1 MLLSHRSLR
10 IALASSAS
18 PARVLRQSSR
28 RSSAAAIGALLRTG
42 LAAAMLALPALAA
55 AQAFPAK
62 PVKLVVPYPAGGFP
76 DTVARVLA
84 KALTEKWNQ
93 QVIIDNRPG
102 GNGAVAA
109 QTIKA
114 AGADGYTLL
123 VTDGSMFTINPAL
136 YSKLEYDHKK
146 DFVPVSALGKAPLF
160 VTVHP
165 SVPANTLAEFIAYV
179 KANPGKVN
187 YGTSGI
193 GSTHHLT
200 GESFSSALGLNMV
213 HVPFKGMGQATPA
226 LVGGQ
231 VQMIFSALPAIA
243 GFVKDNRVKLL
254 AQNSSKRFSQAP
266 NIPTIAETAIPGF
279 DFAPTTIVMAPSGTP
294 AAVLKQ
300 LSTDVAAAIRTPA
313 VAETLLNSGV
323 EVIGSS
329 SEELARVLAEESER
343 FAKIIKAI
351 NIKAD

>member
-1 MLLSHRSLR
+1 MQPGSRGWRELGVAMLTGC
-10 IALASSAS
+10 ALACAVVSSGARAQTTAAS
-18 PARVLRQSSR
+18 
-28 RSSAAAIGALLRTG
+28 GAS
-42 LAAAMLALPALAA
+42 
-55 AQAFPAK
+55 FPAK

-84 KALTEKWNQ
+84 KALTERWGQ

-109 QTIKA
+109 QTIKSLPP
-114 AGADGYTLL
+114 DGYTLL

-136 YSKLEYDHKK
+136 YQKLEYDHKK

-160 VTVHP
+160 LTVHP
-165 SVPANTLAEFIAYV
+165 SVPANSLSEFIAYV
-179 KANPGKVN
+179 KANPGRVN
-187 YGTSGI
+187 YGSSGI
-193 GSTHHLT
+193 GSTHHLNT
-200 GESFSSALGLNMV
+200 EAMAAALGLNMV
-213 HVPFKGMGQATPA
+213 HVPFKGMGQAVPA

-254 AQNSSKRFSQAP
+254 AQNSNKRFSQAP
-266 NIPTIAETAIPGF
+266 QIPTIGESAIPGF
-279 DFAPTTIVMAPSGTP
+279 DFAPTTILMAPSGTP
-294 AAVLKQ
+294 PAVLRQ
-300 LSTDVAAAIRTPA
+300 LATDVAAAVRAPA

-323 EVIGSS
+323 EVIGST
-329 SEELARVLAEESER
+329 SEELGRALADDAER
-343 FAKIIKAI
+343 FAKVVKSI

>member
-1 MLLSHRSLR
+1 MTSRVLAAFFARAL
-10 IALASSAS
+10 IAAFVSSALS
-18 PARVLRQSSR
+18 ASAP
-28 RSSAAAIGALLRTG
+28 AAAE
-42 LAAAMLALPALAA
+42 
-55 AQAFPAK
+55 AFPSK

-109 QTIKA
+109 QTVKS

-136 YSKLEYDHKK
+136 YSKLEYDPKK
-146 DFVPVSALGKAPLF
+146 DFLPVSALGKAPLF
-160 VTVHP
+160 VTIHP

-200 GESFSSALGLNMV
+200 GEAFSSALGLNMV

-243 GFVKDNRVKLL
+243 GFVKDGRLKLL
-254 AQNSSKRFSQAP
+254 AQNSNKRFSQAP
-266 NIPTIAETAIPGF
+266 SIPTIGESAIPGF
-279 DFAPTTIVMAPSGTP
+279 DFAPTTIAMAPAGTP
-294 AAVLKQ
+294 PAVLRQ
-300 LSTDVAAAIRTPA
+300 LSIDIAQAVRAPA

-323 EVIGSS
+323 EVIGSTA
-329 SEELARVLAEESER
+329 EELAAVLNGEAER
-343 FAKIIKAI
+343 FSKIIKTI

>member
-1 MLLSHRSLR
+1 MLTPKIIIQMSRLAVIAAAALSL
-10 IALASSAS
+10 
-18 PARVLRQSSR
+18 
-28 RSSAAAIGALLRTG
+28 SAAAQT
-42 LAAAMLALPALAA
+42 
-55 AQAFPAK
+55 FPNK

-76 DTVARVLA
+76 DTVARVLS

-102 GNGAVAA
+102 GSGAVAA

-114 AGADGYTLL
+114 APADGYTLL

-136 YSKLEYDHKK
+136 FAKLEYDAKK

-160 VTVHP
+160 LAAHP
-165 SVPANTLAEFIAYV
+165 SLPANTLAEFIAYV

-187 YGTSGI
+187 YGSSGI
-193 GSTHHLT
+193 GSTHHLNT
-200 GESFSSALGLNMV
+200 EAMSAALGLSMV

-231 VQMIFSALPAIA
+231 VQILFSALPAIG

-254 AQNSSKRFSQAP
+254 AQNSSKRFVSAP
-266 NIPTIAETAIPGF
+266 TIPTLGESTIPGF
-279 DFAPTTIVMAPSGTP
+279 DFAPTTIVMAPAGIP
-294 AAVLKQ
+294 PAVLRQ
-300 LSTDVAAAIRTPA
+300 LAADIAQAIRSPA

-323 EVIGSS
+323 EVIGSTP
-329 SEELARVLAEESER
+329 EELGKVLAEEAER
-343 FAKIIKAI
+343 FAKIIKTI
-351 NIKAD
+351 NIKPE

>member
-1 MLLSHRSLR
+1 MTS
-10 IALASSAS
+10 
-18 PARVLRQSSR
+18 RVLAAFFARALIAAFA
-28 RSSAAAIGALLRTG
+28 SATLIASA
-42 LAAAMLALPALAA
+42 PALAET
-55 AQAFPAK
+55 FPSK

-109 QTIKA
+109 QTVKSS
-114 AGADGYTLL
+114 GADGYTLL

-136 YSKLEYDHKK
+136 YSKLEYDPKK
-146 DFVPVSALGKAPLF
+146 DFLAVSALGKAPLF
-160 VTVHP
+160 VTIHP

-200 GESFSSALGLNMV
+200 GEAFSSALGLNMV

-243 GFVKDNRVKLL
+243 GFVKDGRLKLL
-254 AQNSSKRFSQAP
+254 AQNSNKRFSQAP
-266 NIPTIAETAIPGF
+266 NIPTIGESAIPGF
-279 DFAPTTIVMAPSGTP
+279 DFAPTTIAMAPAGTP
-294 AAVLKQ
+294 PAVLRQ
-300 LSTDVAAAIRTPA
+300 LSIDIAQAVRAPA

-323 EVIGSS
+323 EVIGSTA
-329 SEELARVLAEESER
+329 EELAAVLNGEAER
-343 FAKIIKAI
+343 FSKIIKTI

>member
-1 MLLSHRSLR
+1 MTT
-10 IALASSAS
+10 
-18 PARVLRQSSR
+18 RVLAAFFARALTAAFVSTALIA
-28 RSSAAAIGALLRTG
+28 SA
-42 LAAAMLALPALAA
+42 PVS
-55 AQAFPAK
+55 AQAFPVK

-109 QTIKA
+109 QTVKS

-136 YSKLEYDHKK
+136 YSKLEYDPKK
-146 DFVPVSALGKAPLF
+146 DFLPVSALGKAPLF

-165 SVPANTLAEFIAYV
+165 SVPATTLAEFIAHV
-179 KANPGKVN
+179 KANPGLVN

-200 GESFSSALGLNMV
+200 GEAFSAALGLNMV

-243 GFVKDNRVKLL
+243 GFVKDGRLKLL
-254 AQNSSKRFSQAP
+254 AQNSNKRFSQAP
-266 NIPTIAETAIPGF
+266 NIPTIGEAAIPGF
-279 DFAPTTIVMAPSGTP
+279 DFAPTTIAMAPAGTP
-294 AAVLKQ
+294 PAVLRQ
-300 LSTDVAAAIRTPA
+300 LSADIAQAIRTPA

-329 SEELARVLAEESER
+329 PDELAAVLQSEAER
-343 FAKIIKAI
+343 FARIIKTI

>member
-1 MLLSHRSLR
+1 MTS
-10 IALASSAS
+10 
-18 PARVLRQSSR
+18 RVLAAFFARALIAAFASTALMA
-28 RSSAAAIGALLRTG
+28 SA
-42 LAAAMLALPALAA
+42 PASAE
-55 AQAFPAK
+55 AFPSK

-93 QVIIDNRPG
+93 QVVIDNRPG

-109 QTIKA
+109 QTVKS

-136 YSKLEYDHKK
+136 YSKLEYDPKK
-146 DFVPVSALGKAPLF
+146 DFLPVSALGKAPLF
-160 VTVHP
+160 VTIHP
-165 SVPANTLAEFIAYV
+165 SVPANTLGEFIAYV

-200 GESFSSALGLNMV
+200 GEAFSSALGLNMV

-243 GFVKDNRVKLL
+243 GFVKDGRLKLL
-254 AQNSSKRFSQAP
+254 AQNSNKRFSQAP
-266 NIPTIAETAIPGF
+266 NIPTIGESAIPGF
-279 DFAPTTIVMAPSGTP
+279 DFAPTTIAMAPAGTP
-294 AAVLKQ
+294 PAVLRQ
-300 LSTDVAAAIRTPA
+300 LSIDIAQAVRAPA

-323 EVIGSS
+323 EVIGSTA
-329 SEELARVLAEESER
+329 EELAAVLNGETER
-343 FAKIIKAI
+343 FSKIIKTI

>member
-1 MLLSHRSLR
+1 MTS
-10 IALASSAS
+10 
-18 PARVLRQSSR
+18 RVLAAFFARALIAAFASTALIATAPA
-28 RSSAAAIGALLRTG
+28 SAET
-42 LAAAMLALPALAA
+42 
-55 AQAFPAK
+55 FPSK

-109 QTIKA
+109 QTVKS

-136 YSKLEYDHKK
+136 YSKLEYDPKK
-146 DFVPVSALGKAPLF
+146 DFLPVSALGKAPLF
-160 VTVHP
+160 VTIHP
-165 SVPANTLAEFIAYV
+165 SVPANTLGEFIAYV

-200 GESFSSALGLNMV
+200 GEAFSSALGLNMV

-243 GFVKDNRVKLL
+243 GFVKDGRLKLL
-254 AQNSSKRFSQAP
+254 AQNSNKRFSQAP
-266 NIPTIAETAIPGF
+266 NIPTIGESAIPGF
-279 DFAPTTIVMAPSGTP
+279 DFAPTTIAMAPAGTP
-294 AAVLKQ
+294 PAVLRQ
-300 LSTDVAAAIRTPA
+300 LSIDVAQAVRAPA

-323 EVIGSS
+323 EVIGSTA
-329 SEELARVLAEESER
+329 EELAAVLNGEAER
-343 FAKIIKAI
+343 FSKIIKTI

>member
-1 MLLSHRSLR
+1 MTS
-10 IALASSAS
+10 
-18 PARVLRQSSR
+18 RVLAAFFARALIAAFASTTLIATAPA
-28 RSSAAAIGALLRTG
+28 SAET
-42 LAAAMLALPALAA
+42 
-55 AQAFPAK
+55 FPSK

-109 QTIKA
+109 QTVKS

-136 YSKLEYDHKK
+136 YSKLEYDPKK
-146 DFVPVSALGKAPLF
+146 DFLPVSALGKAPLF
-160 VTVHP
+160 VTIHP

-200 GESFSSALGLNMV
+200 GEAFSSALGLNMV

-243 GFVKDNRVKLL
+243 GFVKDGRLKLL
-254 AQNSSKRFSQAP
+254 AQNSNKRFSQAP
-266 NIPTIAETAIPGF
+266 NIPTIGESAIPGF
-279 DFAPTTIVMAPSGTP
+279 DFAPTTIAMAPAGTP
-294 AAVLKQ
+294 PAVLRQ
-300 LSTDVAAAIRTPA
+300 LSIDVAQAVRAPA

-323 EVIGSS
+323 EVIGSTA
-329 SEELARVLAEESER
+329 EELAAVLNGEAER
-343 FAKIIKAI
+343 FSKIIKTI

>member
-1 MLLSHRSLR
+1 MTS
-10 IALASSAS
+10 
-18 PARVLRQSSR
+18 RVLAAFFARALIAAFASTALMA
-28 RSSAAAIGALLRTG
+28 SA
-42 LAAAMLALPALAA
+42 PASAD
-55 AQAFPAK
+55 AFPSK

-109 QTIKA
+109 QTVKS

-136 YSKLEYDHKK
+136 YSKLEYDPKK
-146 DFVPVSALGKAPLF
+146 DFLPVSALGKAPLF
-160 VTVHP
+160 VTIHP
-165 SVPANTLAEFIAYV
+165 SVPANTLGEFIAYV

-200 GESFSSALGLNMV
+200 GEAFSSALGLNMV

-243 GFVKDNRVKLL
+243 GFVKDGRLKLL
-254 AQNSSKRFSQAP
+254 AQNSNKRFSQAP
-266 NIPTIAETAIPGF
+266 SIPTIGESAIPGF
-279 DFAPTTIVMAPSGTP
+279 DFAPTTIAMAPAGTP
-294 AAVLKQ
+294 PAVLRQ
-300 LSTDVAAAIRTPA
+300 LSIDIAQAVRTPA

-323 EVIGSS
+323 EVIGSTA
-329 SEELARVLAEESER
+329 EELAAVLNGEAER
-343 FAKIIKAI
+343 FSKIIKTI

>member
-1 MLLSHRSLR
+1 MTIRT
-10 IALASSAS
+10 LAGG
-18 PARVLRQSSR
+18 VSR
-28 RSSAAAIGALLRTG
+28 WLAISAAVFCV
-42 LAAAMLALPALAA
+42 AAT
-55 AQAFPAK
+55 AQPFPNK

-76 DTVARVLA
+76 DTVARVLS

-102 GNGAVAA
+102 GSGAVAA

-114 AGADGYTLL
+114 AGSPDGYTLL

-136 YSKLEYDHKK
+136 FAKLEYDAKK

-160 VTVHP
+160 LTAHP

-187 YGTSGI
+187 YGSSGI
-193 GSTHHLT
+193 GSTHHLNT
-200 GESFSSALGLNMV
+200 EAMAAALGLTMV

-231 VQMIFSALPAIA
+231 VQILFSALPAIA

-254 AQNSSKRFSQAP
+254 AQNSNKRFVSAP
-266 NIPTIAETAIPGF
+266 NIPTLAEATIPGF
-279 DFAPTTIVMAPSGTP
+279 DFAPTTIVMAPAGIP
-294 AAVLKQ
+294 PAVLRQ
-300 LSTDVAAAIRTPA
+300 LATDIAQAIRSPA

-323 EVIGSS
+323 EVIGSTPD
-329 SEELARVLAEESER
+329 ELAKVLAEEADR
-343 FAKIIKAI
+343 FGKIIKTI
-351 NIKAD
+351 NIKAE